1 MAHVIFVSTT
11 FDPYT
16 QGQEAIEVQATNL
29 FGLVRELDARF
40 PGIGRFIETSAS
52 IAVDGE
58 AIHAW
63 TRALTNESEVVLF
76 PKIAGGEA

>member
-1 MAHVIFVSTT
+1 MAQVIFVSST

-16 QGQEAIEVQATNL
+16 QGQETIELHAANL
-29 FGLVRELDARF
+29 FGLVRELDLRF

-58 AIHAW
+58 AIHEW
-63 TRALTNESEVVLF
+63 SRQLRPDSEVILF

>member
-1 MAHVIFVSTT
+1 MARVVFVSST
-11 FDPYT
+11 FAPYT
-16 QGQEAIEVQATNL
+16 QGQDAAEVDAANL
-29 FGLVRELDARF
+29 FGLVRELDLRF

-58 AIHAW
+58 AIHNWA
-63 TRALTNESEVVLF
+63 RPLTENSEVVLF

>member
-1 MAHVIFVSTT
+1 MAHVIFVSST

-16 QGQEAIEVQATNL
+16 QGEEAFEVQAANI

-40 PGIGRFIETSAS
+40 PGLGRFIETSAS

-63 TRALTNESEVVLF
+63 TRGLTDDSEVVLF